1 MDVHG
6 GELAIFN
13 YVYQLLLLLLFIL
26 SMSIIDFYS
35 PIKIIKFGASLISDW
50 NSQMKNFNRFH
61 HMVPWSDG
69 RIDLCTA
76 RSSCSTSRL
85 GSPR

>member
-13 YVYQLLLLLLFIL
+13 YVYQLLLLLFTL
-26 SMSIIDFYS
+26 SMSMIDFYS
-35 PIKIIKFGASLISDW
+35 PIKIIKFGASLASDW

-61 HMVPWSDG
+61 HMVPWSDW